1 MTKITSNIHSIEN
14 LDHPFPGLRI
24 VPYLIE
30 EAPNDLTL
38 IDTCFISEL
47 PKLKSY
53 IFNAG
58 YDFKNIKRIILTHV
72 HIDHIQAA
80 NEVKRLS
87 GAKLYSHWTEARYLA
102 HDPQYQGAPS
112 HETVQN
118 ILNKFGVNMKD
129 VIKKFGHFNVDPIIV
144 DEQLKDGDMIG
155 SIQVIH
161 TPGHTP
167 GHISLYSKKH
177 KIMFGADSLF
187 KSVLGMD
194 DLFILPEVA
203 IDPITAAISVRR
215 ISQIKFEKL
224 LLAHQDSPILEGGQK
239 AVEKVTYAALNSR
252 SAIAA
257 LMT

>member
-1 MTKITSNIHSIEN
+1 
-14 LDHPFPGLRI
+14 
-24 VPYLIE
+24 
-30 EAPNDLTL
+30 
-38 IDTCFISEL
+38 
-47 PKLKSY
+47 
-53 IFNAG
+53 
-58 YDFKNIKRIILTHV
+58 
-72 HIDHIQAA
+72 
-80 NEVKRLS
+80 
-87 GAKLYSHWTEARYLA
+87 LA

-155 SIQVIH
+155 SLQVIH

-194 DLFILPEVA
+194 DLFILPEVV

-215 ISQIKFEKL
+215 ISQIKFDKL

-252 SAIAA
+252 SFTIRLLQFKELEYFVLSIILDSKLVLYCSDIIIEVQNNNSRVTIFNLYSVAGIIGSVF
-257 LMT
+257 TFSIVSGVFYINKTIRSINYYNR